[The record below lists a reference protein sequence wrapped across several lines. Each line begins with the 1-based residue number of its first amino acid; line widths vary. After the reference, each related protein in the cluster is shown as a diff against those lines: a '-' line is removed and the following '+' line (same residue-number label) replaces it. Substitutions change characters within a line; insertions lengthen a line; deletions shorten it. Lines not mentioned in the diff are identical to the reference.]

1 MQIENRNKKLAINT
15 FMLYF
20 RMIFIMLV
28 SLYTSRVVLQTLGVV
43 DYGIYNVVGG
53 VVAMFGVISGSLSAA
68 VGRFLNFEIGKGNVT
83 NLPRIF
89 SVSVTIHIILAIV
102 VIILAELIGIWF
114 IYNKMTIPIERI
126 DAAVIVF
133 HFSVLT
139 FCVNLISIPYNA
151 CIIAHENMNIFAYIS
166 IIEVIL
172 KLLIVYV
179 LTLLP
184 YDKLALYGMLVFSVA
199 LFIRFLYQLYCTRHY
214 SESRYKFI
222 IDKQLTKKIFG
233 FTSWNIIGST
243 SVILSDHGINI
254 LLNIFCNPI
263 VNAARGIAMQVN
275 AAVNSFASNF
285 VMALN
290 PQITQSF
297 GAEDYKRYKS
307 LIFNGSRIACSLLT
321 VISIPFIV
329 FTEYV
334 LNIWLVTVPEHTVAF
349 VRLILFLSIS
359 ESLSHTLTTGLLAT
373 GKIKMLQILIGGM
386 RMLNFPISYI
396 VLYLYNIPEW
406 TMIIAI
412 LISQINIA
420 IRLKLLKQYLS
431 FKYSEF
437 YTNIVIRQLVCL
449 LIPIGVGFYIKSLVQ
464 LNIALFIGIAFIL
477 VLITALCIYLINC
490 NKRER
495 ELVQTKTIEILNN
508 RIRKI

>member
-1 MQIENRNKKLAINT
+1 MENVSRNKRLAKNT
-15 FMLYF
+15 LMLYF

-28 SLYTSRVVLQTLGVV
+28 SLYTSRVVLHTLGVV

-68 VGRFLNFEIGKGNVT
+68 VTRFLNFEIGKGNIA
-83 NLPRIF
+83 NLPRVF
-89 SVSVTIHIILAIV
+89 SVSVTIHILLAIV
-102 VIILAELIGIWF
+102 VIILAELIGLWF

-126 DAAVIVF
+126 NAAVIVF

-151 CIIAHENMNIFAYIS
+151 CIIAHENMNVFAYIS
-166 IIEVIL
+166 IVEVVL

-184 YDKLALYGMLVFSVA
+184 YDKLALYGILVFSVA
-199 LFIRFLYQLYCTRHY
+199 VLIRCIYQIYCTRHY
-214 SESRYKFI
+214 YESRYKFVL
-222 IDKQLTKKIFG
+222 DKQLAKKIFG
-233 FTSWNIIGST
+233 FTSWNVIGST

-275 AAVNSFASNF
+275 TAINSFASNF

-297 GAEDYKRYKS
+297 GAEDFKRYKS

-329 FTEYV
+329 YTDYV
-334 LNIWLVTVPEHTVAF
+334 LDIWLVNVPEHAVAF

-359 ESLSHTLTTGLLAT
+359 ESLSHTLTTGLLST
-373 GKIKMLQILIGGM
+373 GKIKVLQILIGGM

-406 TMIIAI
+406 TIIIAI
-412 LISQINIA
+412 IISQINIA
-420 IRLKLLKQYLS
+420 IRLKLLK
-431 FKYSEF
+431 KYIQFRYREF
-437 YTNIVIRQLVCL
+437 YVDIL
-449 LIPIGVGFYIKSLVQ
+449 LSQSICIMIPLIAGFYLHSVLQ
-464 LNIALFIGIAFIL
+464 ENFIIFIL
-477 VLITALCIYLINC
+477 VSMSIVVISLLSLFIINC
-490 NKRER
+490 NKDEKFLIRNKLV
-495 ELVQTKTIEILNN
+495 ELKNKYL
-508 RIRKI
+508 

>member
-1 MQIENRNKKLAINT
+1 
-15 FMLYF
+15 
-20 RMIFIMLV
+20 MIFIMLV
-28 SLYTSRVVLQTLGVV
+28 SLYTSRVILHTLGVV

-68 VGRFLNFEIGKGNVT
+68 VTRFLNFEIGKGNIA
-83 NLPRIF
+83 NLPRVF
-89 SVSVTIHIILAIV
+89 SVSVTIHILLAIV
-102 VIILAELIGIWF
+102 VIILAELIGLWF

-126 DAAVIVF
+126 NAAVIVF

-151 CIIAHENMNIFAYIS
+151 CIIAHENMNVFAYIS
-166 IIEVIL
+166 IVEVVL

-184 YDKLALYGMLVFSVA
+184 YDKLALYGILVFSVA
-199 LFIRFLYQLYCTRHY
+199 VLIRCIYQIYCTKHY
-214 SESRYKFI
+214 SESRYKFVL
-222 IDKQLTKKIFG
+222 DKQLTKKIFG
-233 FTSWNIIGST
+233 FTSWNVIGST

-263 VNAARGIAMQVN
+263 VNAARGIAMHVN
-275 AAVNSFASNF
+275 TAINSFASNF

-297 GAEDYKRYKS
+297 GAEDFERYKS

-329 FTEYV
+329 YTDYV
-334 LNIWLVTVPEHTVAF
+334 LDIWLVNVPEHAVAF

-359 ESLSHTLTTGLLAT
+359 ESLSHTLTTGLLST
-373 GKIKMLQILIGGM
+373 GKIKVLQILIGGM

-406 TMIIAI
+406 TIIIAI
-412 LISQINIA
+412 IISQINIA
-420 IRLKLLKQYLS
+420 IRLKLLK
-431 FKYSEF
+431 KYIQFRYREF
-437 YTNIVIRQLVCL
+437 YVDILLRQSICIMIP
-449 LIPIGVGFYIKSLVQ
+449 LIVGFYLQSVLQ
-464 LNIALFIGIAFIL
+464 ENFIIFIL
-477 VLITALCIYLINC
+477 VSMSIVVISLLSLFLINC
-490 NKRER
+490 NKDEKFLIRNKLV
-495 ELVQTKTIEILNN
+495 ELKNKYL
-508 RIRKI
+508 

>member
-1 MQIENRNKKLAINT
+1 
-15 FMLYF
+15 
-20 RMIFIMLV
+20 MIFIMLV
-28 SLYTSRVVLQTLGVV
+28 SLYTSRVVLHTLGVV

-68 VGRFLNFEIGKGNVT
+68 VTRFLNFEIGKGNIA
-83 NLPRIF
+83 NLPRVF
-89 SVSVTIHIILAIV
+89 SVSVTIHILLAIV
-102 VIILAELIGIWF
+102 VIILAELIGLWF

-126 DAAVIVF
+126 NAAVIVF

-151 CIIAHENMNIFAYIS
+151 CIIAHENMNVFAYIS
-166 IIEVIL
+166 IVEVVL

-184 YDKLALYGMLVFSVA
+184 YDKLALYGILVFSVA
-199 LFIRFLYQLYCTRHY
+199 VLIRCIYQIYCTKHY
-214 SESRYKFI
+214 SESRYKFVL
-222 IDKQLTKKIFG
+222 DKQLAKKIFG
-233 FTSWNIIGST
+233 FTSWNVIGST

-275 AAVNSFASNF
+275 TAINSFASNF

-297 GAEDYKRYKS
+297 GAEDFKRYKS

-329 FTEYV
+329 YTDYV
-334 LNIWLVTVPEHTVAF
+334 LDIWLVNVPEHAVAF

-359 ESLSHTLTTGLLAT
+359 ESLSHTLTTGLLST
-373 GKIKMLQILIGGM
+373 GKIKVLQILIGGM

-406 TMIIAI
+406 TIIIAI
-412 LISQINIA
+412 IISQINIA
-420 IRLKLLKQYLS
+420 IRLKLLK
-431 FKYSEF
+431 KYIQFRYREF
-437 YTNIVIRQLVCL
+437 YVDIVLRQSICIMIP
-449 LIPIGVGFYIKSLVQ
+449 LIAGFYLQSVLQ
-464 LNIALFIGIAFIL
+464 ENFIIFIL
-477 VLITALCIYLINC
+477 VSMSIVVISLLSLFLINC
-490 NKRER
+490 NKDEKFLIRNKLV
-495 ELVQTKTIEILNN
+495 ELKKKYL
-508 RIRKI
+508 